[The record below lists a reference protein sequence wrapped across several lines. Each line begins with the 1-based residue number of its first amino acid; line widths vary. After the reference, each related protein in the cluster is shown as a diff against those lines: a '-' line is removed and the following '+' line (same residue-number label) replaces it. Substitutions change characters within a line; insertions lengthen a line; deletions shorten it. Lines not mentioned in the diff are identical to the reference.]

1 MLICCIGQTGHFRVK
16 KSSWSFLWEGINPN
30 LSTKMFKQD
39 EKSKKK
45 TKGLGRLQKYPLQT
59 ESRYFLKIRR
69 VMCSAHRY
77 E

>member
-45 TKGLGRLQKYPLQT
+45 NKRFRKTTKISSTDRA
-59 ESRYFLKIRR
+59 KIFSENKEGD
-69 VMCSAHRY
+69 VFCSQI
-77 E
+77 